1 MKRAKQEKLKKRGW
15 AVGTVADF
23 LALTPEEAAFVEIKL
38 ALSDALRA
46 QRQKAKLSQAQVA
59 KQLGS
64 SQSRVAK
71 METGDPSVT
80 LDLLVRSLLVLGAT
94 KKTVG
99 RTIEAARNRGRCH
112 FCHLLPLTRTRPGR
126 CSGGAGGG
134 GHRIASATTAGSQN
148 SEFRDGIAHLW
159 GGALGRRPRTVS
171 ASVGGLRHVRG
182 AGQYCEIAFTP
193 RHPARRGA
201 PRSPRSARSA
211 CSSAG
216 R

>member
-1 MKRAKQEKLKKRGW
+1 MKRAKQEKLTKRGW

-59 KQLGS
+59 TLLGS

-80 LDLLVRSLLVLGAT
+80 LDLLIRSLLVLGAT

-99 RTIEAARNRGRCH
+99 RTIEAAR
-112 FCHLLPLTRTRPGR
+112 LPH
-126 CSGGAGGG
+126 A
-134 GHRIASATTAGSQN
+134 A
-148 SEFRDGIAHLW
+148 
-159 GGALGRRPRTVS
+159 
-171 ASVGGLRHVRG
+171 
-182 AGQYCEIAFTP
+182 
-193 RHPARRGA
+193 
-201 PRSPRSARSA
+201 
-211 CSSAG
+211 
-216 R
+216 

>member
-99 RTIEAARNRGRCH
+99 RTIETARLPHAA
-112 FCHLLPLTRTRPGR
+112 
-126 CSGGAGGG
+126 
-134 GHRIASATTAGSQN
+134 
-148 SEFRDGIAHLW
+148 
-159 GGALGRRPRTVS
+159 
-171 ASVGGLRHVRG
+171 
-182 AGQYCEIAFTP
+182 
-193 RHPARRGA
+193 
-201 PRSPRSARSA
+201 
-211 CSSAG
+211 
-216 R
+216 